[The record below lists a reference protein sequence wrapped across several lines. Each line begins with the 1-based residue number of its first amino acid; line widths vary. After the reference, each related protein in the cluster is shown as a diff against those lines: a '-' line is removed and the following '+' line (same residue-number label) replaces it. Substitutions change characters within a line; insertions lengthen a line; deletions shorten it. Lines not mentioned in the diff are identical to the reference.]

1 MEALSVEDAFSS
13 LLLLCTVLE
22 LVLSSHLEN
31 AKEGGSNP
39 KLEIHGD
46 TTKSLFV
53 TLLSSQGKIALP
65 EKMLAALVGSA

>member
-1 MEALSVEDAFSS
+1 MR
-13 LLLLCTVLE
+13 
-22 LVLSSHLEN
+22 
-31 AKEGGSNP
+31 
-39 KLEIHGD
+39 EIHGD